1 MDDADCSD
9 FVNNLVDEGITSDVA
24 YQLVMEQENWKGY
37 QNMLEGPAA
46 GHGNA
51 GILIPHIM
59 GLTAAFVMLTFL
71 Q

>member
-1 MDDADCSD
+1 MDDTDCSD

-37 QNMLEGPAA
+37 QKMLEGPEAP
-46 GHGNA
+46 HSNA
-51 GILIPHIM
+51 GNFVPHII
-59 GLTAAFVMLTFL
+59 GLVAAFVMLAFL